1 MNNRFNSEKA
11 AEADNYLRTYKNT
24 KEIIV
29 AKEEEISRLQYH
41 IAKIPQDSSNFLQM
55 QSELAECK
63 RILEAQ
69 ILVLRGELI
78 KVGEVIDKIDNSRY
92 RAVLELLYING
103 KRLYGRVRV
112 VSSMAD
118 FKVEV
123 VSSGADL
130 KVEQVNMFSDSC
142 GKWEFADMFSDF
154 TVEFVNVN
162 SDFKIEFVNM
172 FPGVQ

>member
-1 MNNRFNSEKA
+1 VIPLNNRFNSEKA

-92 RAVLELLYING
+92 RAVLELLYINR
-103 KRLYGRVRV
+103 KRLY
-112 VSSMAD
+112 
-118 FKVEV
+118 
-123 VSSGADL
+123 DL
-130 KVEQVNMFSDSC
+130 QKKLWLSYDRL
-142 GKWEFADMFSDF
+142 
-154 TVEFVNVN
+154 
-162 SDFKIEFVNM
+162 KIVKKEALESAYDVIHK
-172 FPGVQ
+172 P

>member
-103 KRLYGRVRV
+103 KRLY
-112 VSSMAD
+112 
-118 FKVEV
+118 
-123 VSSGADL
+123 DL
-130 KVEQVNMFSDSC
+130 QKKLWLSYDRL
-142 GKWEFADMFSDF
+142 
-154 TVEFVNVN
+154 
-162 SDFKIEFVNM
+162 KIVKKEALESAYDVIHK
-172 FPGVQ
+172 P

>member
-1 MNNRFNSEKA
+1 MIPLNNRFNSEKA

-103 KRLYGRVRV
+103 KRLY
-112 VSSMAD
+112 
-118 FKVEV
+118 
-123 VSSGADL
+123 DL
-130 KVEQVNMFSDSC
+130 QKKLWLSYDRL
-142 GKWEFADMFSDF
+142 
-154 TVEFVNVN
+154 
-162 SDFKIEFVNM
+162 KIVKKEALESAYDVIHK
-172 FPGVQ
+172 P

>member
-1 MNNRFNSEKA
+1 VIPLNNRFNSEKA

-103 KRLYGRVRV
+103 KRLY
-112 VSSMAD
+112 
-118 FKVEV
+118 
-123 VSSGADL
+123 DL
-130 KVEQVNMFSDSC
+130 QKKLWLSYDRL
-142 GKWEFADMFSDF
+142 
-154 TVEFVNVN
+154 
-162 SDFKIEFVNM
+162 KIVKKEALESAYDVIHK
-172 FPGVQ
+172 P